1 MKEKAAQFIATFIIG
16 VMVGGMIAVWFAPV
30 TTAKFYSELRKRAI
44 TSSSFICSEA
54 KETKFLYE
62 QYEKK
67 GN

>member
-1 MKEKAAQFIATFIIG
+1 MKETTAQFMATFIIG
-16 VMVGGMIAVWFAPV
+16 VIIGGMIGIWFAPV
-30 TTAKFYSELRKRAI
+30 TNGKFYSELRKRAI